1 MNQKVDVKISEDSF
15 METFNRIMSYR
26 HPFNQFDWEK
36 EEDFVDEN
44 WRTGDKIEIVEFAI
58 PDNYKNEDG
67 SIYKCLQKDSVSY
80 FVEVKGRKIRI
91 YISPKMRAKI
101 MFENIGENVK
111 ND

>member
-1 MNQKVDVKISEDSF
+1 MNQKVDVKINKDSF
-15 METFNRIMSYR
+15 METFNRVMSYGY
-26 HPFNQFDWEK
+26 PFNRFDWEK

-44 WRTGDKIEIVEFAI
+44 WRTGDKIEIVELAT

-67 SIYKCLQKDSVSY
+67 SIYKCLQKDSISY

-91 YISPKMRAKI
+91 HISPKIRAKI
-101 MFENIGENVK
+101 MFEDIGENVK

>member
-1 MNQKVDVKISEDSF
+1 MNQKVDVKINKDPF
-15 METFNRIMSYR
+15 METFNKVMSYG
-26 HPFNQFDWEK
+26 HPFNRFDWEK

-44 WRTGDKIEIVEFAI
+44 GWNGDKIEIVELAT
-58 PDNYKNEDG
+58 PNNHENEDG

-101 MFENIGENVK
+101 MFEDIGENVK

>member
-1 MNQKVDVKISEDSF
+1 MNQKVDVKINKDSF
-15 METFNRIMSYR
+15 METFNRVMSYNSLVNR
-26 HPFNQFDWEK
+26 FDWEK

-44 WRTGDKIEIVEFAI
+44 GWNGDKIEIVELATS
-58 PDNYKNEDG
+58 NNHENEDG

-101 MFENIGENVK
+101 MFEDIGENVK